1 MFHKL
6 NVWNVYFTTNFLIYQ
21 AIGSETTGLFVQ
33 LPQND
38 TIPQGVSRHKTL
50 FQMAV

>member
-1 MFHKL
+1 MFET
-6 NVWNVYFTTNFLIYQ
+6 YISPQFFLTYQ